1 MPAINPLALNDK
13 LEAIFSPIIR
23 TGEFGR
29 AVDDLLSF
37 YADRTKRS
45 TAISA
50 AHETASMMH
59 VPAPVLRAI
68 CTRIHQRG
76 RRQDDEW
83 LLAAEELWGS
93 GRFEMRLVSICMLK
107 EAPPE
112 KILEQ
117 SSKWAAESD
126 DERVLRSL
134 ASEGIRTWLSSD
146 HARVF
151 EAAQE
156 WISDDP
162 TRAFGLIVLG
172 QLIESGSARNLP
184 GIFKM
189 LSGLS
194 SSVRGTEQEALRSLL
209 VKVADTSPAELT
221 AFLLDEIASAD
232 LRSLRFF
239 RSVVEELPEPYQ
251 SQVRG
256 AL

>member
-1 MPAINPLALNDK
+1 MPAINPSALNDK
-13 LEAIFSPIIR
+13 LEAIFSPTIR
-23 TGEFGR
+23 TGEFER
-29 AVDDLLSF
+29 AIGDLLSF

-50 AHETASMMH
+50 AHETANMMH

-83 LLAAEELWGS
+83 LSAAEGLWQS
-93 GRFEMRLVSICMLK
+93 GRYEMRLVSICMLK

-126 DERVLRSL
+126 DERVLHSL
-134 ASEGIRTWLSSD
+134 ASEGIRTWLRSD
-146 HARVF
+146 HARVL
-151 EAAQE
+151 ESARG

-172 QLIESGSARNLP
+172 QLIESGSARKLP

-189 LSGLS
+189 ISGLS
-194 SSVRGTEQEALRSLL
+194 SSVRGTEQEVLRSLL
-209 VKVADTSPAELT
+209 VKVAETSPAELT
-221 AFLLDEIASAD
+221 AFLLDEITGAD

-239 RSVVEELPEPYQ
+239 RSLIEELPEPYQ
-251 SQVRG
+251 SQVRA